1 MSTLFTKIINGEIP
15 GEFVKRTDE
24 LVAIQDI
31 DPKAPTHVLI
41 IPMREIATINDLT
54 QADAVLV
61 GKMVLMARDIAK
73 ERGFAEDGY
82 RLVLNCNEHGGQS
95 VPHVHLHLLGGRQ
108 MHWPPG

>member
-1 MSTLFTKIINGEIP
+1 M
-15 GEFVKRTDE
+15 
-24 LVAIQDI
+24 VAIEDI